1 MAQKSL
7 QGRWV
12 GRRCPT
18 SCHIIGKG
26 KAPRNSLE
34 QAQEGQGRSSAT
46 RAGGLT
52 WPLQGSHLS
61 YASTLALVAV
71 KGPSRKTTGELA
83 L

>member
-34 QAQEGQGRSSAT
+34 QAQEGRGRSSAT

-52 WPLQGSHLS
+52 WPLQGPHLS